1 MTNSQRT
8 IKYSTYTLTACCGI
22 QASRTGE
29 YLFLE
34 VPLFLKLQLA
44 RSWLQ
49 ETASQPL
56 EVQPQAGQPVCNQTK
71 IAHSDQPAL
80 LDNPFLW
87 FLIGGA
93 RDPTTALSGQASKQ
107 VQVVSA
113 LTSRKP
119 SKREAKQVKKV
130 LAEPH
135 SSDPCDLVW

>member
-8 IKYSTYTLTACCGI
+8 IKCSTYTLTACCGI

-34 VPLFLKLQLA
+34 VPRLFLKLQLA
-44 RSWLQ
+44 LRR
-49 ETASQPL
+49 L

-93 RDPTTALSGQASKQ
+93 RDPTTALSGGAK
-107 VQVVSA
+107 QVVSQ
-113 LTSRKP
+113 LTSKQA
-119 SKREAKQVKKV
+119 AKQARSEASKEG
-130 LAEPH
+130 AG
-135 SSDPCDLVW
+135 

>member
-8 IKYSTYTLTACCGI
+8 IKCSTYTLTACCGI

-34 VPLFLKLQLA
+34 VPRLFLKLQLA
-44 RSWLQ
+44 
-49 ETASQPL
+49 L